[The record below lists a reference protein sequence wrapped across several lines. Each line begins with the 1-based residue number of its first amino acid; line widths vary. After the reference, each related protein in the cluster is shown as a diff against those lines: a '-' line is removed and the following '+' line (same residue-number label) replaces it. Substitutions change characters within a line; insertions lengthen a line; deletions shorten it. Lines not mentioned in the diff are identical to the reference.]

1 MMRKLNLLAAIAA
14 LSLAGGAAAAAE
26 EKPAKAPKEKK
37 ICKGE
42 AGSTSRIAKKRICKT
57 KAEWAAMSNQED
69 LDTAADKLSG
79 MGRGN

>member
-1 MMRKLNLLAAIAA
+1 MRNLNLLAAIAA
-14 LSLAGGAAAAAE
+14 ISLAGGAAVAAE

-42 AGSTSRIAKKRICKT
+42 AGSTSRIAKKRICRT
-57 KAEWAAMSNQED
+57 QAEWASMSGQDD
-69 LDTAADKLSG
+69 LDDAADRLSG